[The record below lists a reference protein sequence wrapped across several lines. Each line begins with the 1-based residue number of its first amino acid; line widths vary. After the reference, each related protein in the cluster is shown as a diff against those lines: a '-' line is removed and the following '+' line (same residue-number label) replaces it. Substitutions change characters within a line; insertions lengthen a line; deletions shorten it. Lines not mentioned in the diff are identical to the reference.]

1 MDNNINQ
8 QTVLYKHITVE
19 GTSYEVGKIL
29 GQLIIA
35 KADSFRN
42 IATNFHEKGKDVRIH
57 IEKAIEYFDRYCPGI
72 NDEIKGVADTLG
84 ASVEQIIY
92 YINTY
97 KSKGGC
103 SQMAV
108 LPGITTNGHVY
119 AARNYDYRPEESD
132 LCLTTTKVKGK
143 ASHIGFSELIFGRD
157 DGINEH
163 GLFISMSNAAPGIT
177 SDSIGVDFWAVIRS
191 VLDNCKN
198 VEEAIEQIL
207 SMPTSCYTNF
217 IVADRNSQAAL
228 IEVAG
233 CDKRIHKIN
242 NKNSKKYLCATNHF
256 ISDEMLY
263 HDNSRYW
270 DSVARYTA
278 MELGINEAIPRVSK
292 GVLKGVLTDLMP
304 FGTCCHYYTGGLGTL
319 WSVIYDVT
327 DINMEVCFGSPRANH
342 WYTFDLNCLTN
353 REDYY
358 AVLPNDNKKPLWKKL
373 PPGANDCSEFEIVY

>member
-19 GTSYEVGKIL
+19 GTSYEVGRIL

-42 IATNFHEKGKDVRIH
+42 IATNFHEKGKAVRIH
-57 IEKAIEYFDRYCPGI
+57 IEKAIEYFDRYCSGI
-72 NDEIKGVADTLG
+72 NDEIRGVADTLG
-84 ASVEQIIY
+84 VSVEQIIY

-103 SQMAV
+103 SQMVV

-207 SMPTSCYTNF
+207 LL
-217 IVADRNSQAAL
+217 R
-228 IEVAG
+228 IE
-233 CDKRIHKIN
+233 IHR
-242 NKNSKKYLCATNHF
+242 LH
-256 ISDEMLY
+256 
-263 HDNSRYW
+263 
-270 DSVARYTA
+270 
-278 MELGINEAIPRVSK
+278 
-292 GVLKGVLTDLMP
+292 
-304 FGTCCHYYTGGLGTL
+304 
-319 WSVIYDVT
+319 
-327 DINMEVCFGSPRANH
+327 
-342 WYTFDLNCLTN
+342 
-353 REDYY
+353 
-358 AVLPNDNKKPLWKKL
+358 
-373 PPGANDCSEFEIVY
+373 

>member
-1 MDNNINQ
+1 
-8 QTVLYKHITVE
+8 
-19 GTSYEVGKIL
+19 
-29 GQLIIA
+29 
-35 KADSFRN
+35 
-42 IATNFHEKGKDVRIH
+42 
-57 IEKAIEYFDRYCPGI
+57 
-72 NDEIKGVADTLG
+72 
-84 ASVEQIIY
+84 
-92 YINTY
+92 
-97 KSKGGC
+97 
-103 SQMAV
+103 
-108 LPGITTNGHVY
+108 
-119 AARNYDYRPEESD
+119 
-132 LCLTTTKVKGK
+132 
-143 ASHIGFSELIFGRD
+143 
-157 DGINEH
+157 
-163 GLFISMSNAAPGIT
+163 
-177 SDSIGVDFWAVIRS
+177 
-191 VLDNCKN
+191 
-198 VEEAIEQIL
+198 
-207 SMPTSCYTNF
+207 
-217 IVADRNSQAAL
+217 
-228 IEVAG
+228 VAG

-278 MELGINEAIPRVSK
+278 MELGINEAISRVSK